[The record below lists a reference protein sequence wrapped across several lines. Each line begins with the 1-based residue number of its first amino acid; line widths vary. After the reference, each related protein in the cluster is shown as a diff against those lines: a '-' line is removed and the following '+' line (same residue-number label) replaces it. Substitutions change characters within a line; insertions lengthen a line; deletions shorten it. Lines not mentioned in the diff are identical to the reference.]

1 MPSTN
6 SQQQIEL
13 QEDLEEKQR
22 LAALAAAQAAAQ
34 QEQANIQTQQ
44 NIEQTAA
51 APAAPAAPESQNGA
65 ANAAATQEGA
75 AAPAGT
81 DNGEVTDNGTIEE
94 DHTISDAMRGA
105 HEQIEKNTDD
115 AYKANDEARNNYINF
130 LGRVVEGY
138 QNDLREAKKEAELQ
152 KQIDTN
158 KNVFAGVT
166 EFASALVNLIGTSRG
181 AVNQQPK
188 TYTQDWMREADQHR
202 LQERERL
209 DRMRDK
215 LRQQEMAGENAKYQF
230 TKEQIAEQ
238 LNLKQLKRSNAIA
251 LAQQQKAEEDEAY
264 ERGRNAITDDLAA
277 ERIKAQMRGQDVEL
291 RGIEQRDRANETR
304 FQIELLKQ
312 GLVPDGNGG
321 FSYDPATA
329 AKKMGAQALEI
340 PAYGERNAVVMYI
353 HPNSL
358 KNTLLSYAKDANVK
372 KELKA
377 GGFDLDAIVNQ
388 LKGAKGDLFAEG
400 KLTGT
405 DLVTQIQTAVMYSPT
420 LVNALRGVSIN
431 SYDVGEQSV
440 QEQPQQQPAW
450 AAGGYTPM
458 FQRPTTQYSTGAPA
472 PAPQQT
478 GDTDWDKKYK

>member
-13 QEDLEEKQR
+13 QEDLEEKRR
-22 LAALAAAQAAAQ
+22 LATLAAARAAAQ
-34 QEQANIQTQQ
+34 QEQTDIQTQQ

-51 APAAPAAPESQNGA
+51 APTAPAVPESQNGA

-75 AAPAGT
+75 ATPAGT
-81 DNGEVTDNGTIEE
+81 DNVEVTDNGTIEE

-115 AYKANDEARNNYINF
+115 AYKANDDARNNYLNF

-215 LRQQEMAGENAKYQF
+215 LRQQEMAGENAKYQL

-238 LNLKQLKRSNAIA
+238 LNLKNLKQSNAIA
-251 LAQQQKAEEDEAY
+251 LAGQIKAEKDEAY
-264 ERGRNAITDDLAA
+264 ERSRNVVTDELKAKGI
-277 ERIKAQMRGQDVEL
+277 EAQMRGQDVEL
-291 RGIEQRDRANETR
+291 ERIARMDRADETRLQIEQ
-304 FQIELLKQ
+304 LKQ

-321 FSYDPATA
+321 YTYEPYLA

-340 PAYGERNAVVMYI
+340 PAYGERNAVV
-353 HPNSL
+353 
-358 KNTLLSYAKDANVK
+358 
-372 KELKA
+372 
-377 GGFDLDAIVNQ
+377 
-388 LKGAKGDLFAEG
+388 
-400 KLTGT
+400 TGWR
-405 DLVTQIQTAVMYSPT
+405 L
-420 LVNALRGVSIN
+420 
-431 SYDVGEQSV
+431 
-440 QEQPQQQPAW
+440 
-450 AAGGYTPM
+450 
-458 FQRPTTQYSTGAPA
+458 
-472 PAPQQT
+472 
-478 GDTDWDKKYK
+478 